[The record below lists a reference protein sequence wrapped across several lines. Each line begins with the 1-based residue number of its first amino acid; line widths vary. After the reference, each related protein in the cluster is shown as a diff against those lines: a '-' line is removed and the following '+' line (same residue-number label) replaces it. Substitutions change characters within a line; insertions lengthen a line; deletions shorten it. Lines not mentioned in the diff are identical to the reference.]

1 MSSKIK
7 FLQHYVILDFIQLWG
22 EFCLFFFFLNYAY
35 YAQHRMSFN
44 AQGKPEKW
52 FHISAL
58 QPDVFG
64 KHTEIGPSLNYNIR
78 QKRKGGKKKRLQSI
92 HLADPKYLTN

>member
-1 MSSKIK
+1 ML
-7 FLQHYVILDFIQLWG
+7 FWILFSYG
-22 EFCLFFFFLNYAY
+22 ESFVCFVFFLNYAY

-78 QKRKGGKKKRLQSI
+78 QKRKGGEKNGYNRSI
-92 HLADPKYLTN
+92 

>member
-1 MSSKIK
+1 
-7 FLQHYVILDFIQLWG
+7 
-22 EFCLFFFFLNYAY
+22 
-35 YAQHRMSFN
+35 MSFN

>member
-1 MSSKIK
+1 MHST
-7 FLQHYVILDFIQLWG
+7 
-22 EFCLFFFFLNYAY
+22 ECLLMLRVNL
-35 YAQHRMSFN
+35 
-44 AQGKPEKW
+44 KKW

-78 QKRKGGKKKRLQSI
+78 QKRKGGEKNGYNRTI
-92 HLADPKYLTN
+92 